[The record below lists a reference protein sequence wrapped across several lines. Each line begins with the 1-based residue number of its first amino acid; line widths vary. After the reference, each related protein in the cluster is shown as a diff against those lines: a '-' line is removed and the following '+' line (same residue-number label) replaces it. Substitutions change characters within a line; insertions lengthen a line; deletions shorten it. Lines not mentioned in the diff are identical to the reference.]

1 MGIVDD
7 FVAHI
12 DRRAPLFERFLDDLD
27 GPINASAEAARRRKS
42 DHKRLPVVHFILLP
56 ACGRCAET
64 SGPLTH
70 LQQQMDR
77 PFASGQEGHA
87 DA

>member
-1 MGIVDD
+1 IVDD

-12 DRRAPLFERFLDDLD
+12 DWRAPFAEGFFDNLNGAID
-27 GPINASAEAARRRKS
+27 ACAEAPRGGKA
-42 DHKRLPVVHFILLP
+42 DCKRLPVGHFILSP

-77 PFASGQEGHA
+77 PLHQAKKDTPTH
-87 DA
+87 D